1 VRVAEEM
8 AMLDLL
14 SRGRLISGFPVG
26 TSMDTAYAYSVN
38 PAPCARSTARASTWC

>member
-1 VRVAEEM
+1 
-8 AMLDLL
+8 MLDLL

-38 PAPCARSTARASTWC
+38 PGNLRDEVPRGRST